1 MAIMARTFLKEQQ
14 INNRCP
20 AEGTLPNLARTLT
33 APMPQVLLVTLDGR
47 LAADAVCVRTA
58 TLGPLTWGPYTKYVN
73 IPNNDEKVARCLQPG
88 AQCVLG
94 LPSRA
99 MLRPLAICRQRL
111 PRGISEAA
119 VARLKLCK
127 SLCVDVPSIQ
137 DCPVNLE
144 CVIDHVEPYHT
155 HVIAFV
161 RVVGASIDDKYLFWD
176 RGRIIQTYPTNFADE
191 TADQSGAVHM
201 RVSLL
206 KDIYPCPTF
215 PLGQK
220 AGWGDSFDKWVRD
233 LADEK
238 YLSRNEQAQVGGWHR
253 RWNEL
258 FTDVQS
264 PERAA
269 LKKKL
274 DALCRLLVAAEW
286 DKVHAFLAA
295 NR

>member
-1 MAIMARTFLKEQQ
+1 MAKTFLRESQ
-14 INNRCP
+14 INSRCP
-20 AEGTLPNLARTLT
+20 ADGTAPNLARTLT
-33 APMPQVLLVTLDGR
+33 APMPQVLLVTLDPDLG
-47 LAADAVCVRTA
+47 AAGMYVRTA
-58 TLGPLTWGPYTKYVN
+58 TLGPLTWGPYTKSIN
-73 IPNNDEKVARCLQPG
+73 IPSDDEKVTRCLRPG

-94 LPSRA
+94 LPSRK

-111 PRGISEAA
+111 PRGISEAT
-119 VARLKLCK
+119 VARLKMCK
-127 SLCVDVPSIQ
+127 SLYVDVPSIH

-144 CVIDHVEPYHT
+144 CVIDHAEPYHT

-161 RVVGASIDDKYLFWD
+161 RVVGASIDDQYLFWD
-176 RGRIIQTYPTNFADE
+176 RGKIIQTYPTNFADE
-191 TADQSGAVHM
+191 VADKNGAVHM

-220 AGWGDSFDKWVRD
+220 AGWGDSFDRWMRD

-238 YLSRNEQAQVGGWHR
+238 YLSREEQEQIGGWHR
-253 RWNEL
+253 HWKEI
-258 FTDVQS
+258 FADSKS

-274 DALCRLLVAAEW
+274 DELCRLLVAAEW
-286 DKVHAFLAA
+286 EKVHAFLAA